1 MKEYVIAE
9 AFKYETMEGKKRVSI
24 SCIFQT
30 MNKVQRLR
38 KFYFD
43 QKDAKEIFWSV
54 INLDE
59 SGLNLVGKT
68 LIVKESYALK
78 VEEDEEEKGI
88 YIEKTKE
95 YEEFFKE
102 ANIIFNKNGNYIN
115 LVISKE
121 KVRVEIIIKKDV
133 WNIETKI

>member
-1 MKEYVIAE
+1 MEVNYYITSEFEKYREYVEKAI
-9 AFKYETMEGKKRVSI
+9 MELIELEFSYISKEEDQILKNLNVSYKI
-24 SCIFQT
+24 YNDKTVKIQLLNF
-30 MNKVQRLR
+30 
-38 KFYFD
+38 
-43 QKDAKEIFWSV
+43 
-54 INLDE
+54 INY
-59 SGLNLVGKT
+59 
-68 LIVKESYALK
+68 I

-133 WNIETKI
+133 

>member
-1 MKEYVIAE
+1 MEVNYYITSEFEKYREYAEKAIMELIELEFSYISKEEEQIL
-9 AFKYETMEGKKRVSI
+9 KNLNVSYKI
-24 SCIFQT
+24 YNDKTVKIQLLNF
-30 MNKVQRLR
+30 
-38 KFYFD
+38 
-43 QKDAKEIFWSV
+43 
-54 INLDE
+54 INY
-59 SGLNLVGKT
+59 
-68 LIVKESYALK
+68 I

-121 KVRVEIIIKKDV
+121 KVRVEIIVKKDV
-133 WNIETKI
+133 

>member
-43 QKDAKEIFWSV
+43 QKDAKEIF
-54 INLDE
+54 
-59 SGLNLVGKT
+59 
-68 LIVKESYALK
+68 
-78 VEEDEEEKGI
+78 
-88 YIEKTKE
+88 
-95 YEEFFKE
+95 
-102 ANIIFNKNGNYIN
+102 
-115 LVISKE
+115 
-121 KVRVEIIIKKDV
+121 
-133 WNIETKI
+133 

>member
-43 QKDAKEIFWSV
+43 QKDAKEIFWSA

-78 VEEDEEEKGI
+78 VEEDEEDED
-88 YIEKTKE
+88 
-95 YEEFFKE
+95 
-102 ANIIFNKNGNYIN
+102 
-115 LVISKE
+115 LPM
-121 KVRVEIIIKKDV
+121 
-133 WNIETKI
+133 